1 MTGIIRVYPAGGPDV
16 GGFVTK
22 VTDGELTSEADS
34 AATCTRTA
42 DLIYARHHHPG
53 DSMKALRIAIAGLAL
68 PVAFAAQQPATSRVN
83 PMTATF
89 KTRIATFHRNIA
101 QAFDSIPES
110 KFGYKP
116 TPAQLTFG
124 FIAQHVASD
133 SYVYCS
139 NFGAMKPT
147 IDAKDTST
155 PDSVRATWPKA
166 ELVSKLKASFAF
178 CEQAIEQLTDATLP
192 DAISFTYAGTERKST
207 RINMVFLH
215 ALDLADHYSQ
225 ISNYM
230 RLNGMLPPSALPRPG
245 RGGN

>member
-1 MTGIIRVYPAGGPDV
+1 MN
-16 GGFVTK
+16 
-22 VTDGELTSEADS
+22 S
-34 AATCTRTA
+34 
-42 DLIYARHHHPG
+42 
-53 DSMKALRIAIAGLAL
+53 LRIAIAGLAL
-68 PVAFAAQQPATSRVN
+68 PVALSAQQPATPQAN
-83 PMTATF
+83 PTMAAF

-155 PDSVRATWPKA
+155 PDSVKARWPKA

-178 CEQAIEQLTDATLP
+178 CEQAIEQVTDATLP
-192 DAISFTYAGTERKST
+192 DAIAFTYAGAERKST
-207 RINMVFLH
+207 RVNMVFLH

-225 ISNYM
+225 IANYM
-230 RLNGMLPPSALPRPG
+230 RLNGMLPPSALPKPG
-245 RGGN
+245 RAGN

>member
-1 MTGIIRVYPAGGPDV
+1 MIVKRLHLTQVRVCLKHSSTAYDWHHSSSRGRRIS
-16 GGFVTK
+16 
-22 VTDGELTSEADS
+22 LTHD
-34 AATCTRTA
+34 TTR
-42 DLIYARHHHPG
+42 IG
-53 DSMKALRIAIAGLAL
+53 DRVKPLRIAIASLAL
-68 PVAFAAQQPATSRVN
+68 PVALAAQQPAPPQAN
-83 PMTATF
+83 PMTAAF

-116 TPAQLTFG
+116 THAQLTFG
-124 FIAQHVASD
+124 YIAQHVASD

-155 PDSVRATWPKA
+155 PDSVKATWPKA

-178 CEQAIEQLTDATLP
+178 CDQAIEQVTDATLSE
-192 DAISFTYAGTERKST
+192 AVSFTYGGTERHVT
-207 RINMVFLH
+207 RGYMVLGH

-225 ISNYM
+225 IANYM